1 MEGTTV
7 DYGNINFNL
16 SETDNNTSSRVLST
30 NTQDLERV
38 LIALL
43 TYVSPV
49 LVCMCLLGNS
59 LTMIILSR
67 KRNRITST
75 SVLLTILA
83 ISDIVI
89 VLTGIFNNWLVYVW
103 NVDIRA
109 TGEIMCKVHVFM
121 TYFSIHLSS
130 GILVLVT
137 FERTLCVISPHKVK
151 LFFKRRNS
159 LLCVAC
165 LGVALSLI
173 NGHLFYGANI
183 LKKNADGEMQFVCI
197 PGGSPEYQYFL
208 RNAWPWID
216 LCLSFLIPCVLILT
230 GNILILAYLARRA
243 RHCQDLGVVQQK
255 KPSLTLLL
263 HLLTIVFL
271 VSMAPYT
278 IFTILLNYLVDNA
291 EDPYEEFS
299 RLINYNR
306 ILLILVAFNP
316 TLNFILY
323 FLSGS
328 KFRDEVKALV
338 SCKTTQSGSV
348 F

>member
-7 DYGNINFNL
+7 DYVNIN
-16 SETDNNTSSRVLST
+16 ETDNNTSSS
-30 NTQDLERV
+30 NTQYLERV
-38 LIALL
+38 LITLI

-59 LTMIILSR
+59 LTIFILSR
-67 KRNRITST
+67 KRNRMTST

-89 VLTGIFNNWLVYVW
+89 ILTWILNNWLLFVW
-103 NVDIRA
+103 SVDIRA
-109 TGEIMCKVHVFM
+109 SGEIMCKVHVFL

-137 FERTLCVISPHKVK
+137 FERTLCVVSPYKVK

-159 LLCVAC
+159 LLCAAC
-165 LGVALSLI
+165 LGVALFHI

-183 LKKNADGEMQFVCI
+183 LERNADGEMLIVCQ
-197 PGGSPEYQYFL
+197 PGGSLEYQYFL
-208 RNAWPWID
+208 RNAWPWIE

-230 GNILILAYLARRA
+230 GNILILAHLARRA
-243 RHCQDLGVVQQK
+243 RQRQDLDVVQQK
-255 KPSLTLLL
+255 KPSLALLL

-271 VSMAPYT
+271 VSMAPYS
-278 IFTILLNYLVDNA
+278 IFTITLNYLVDNA
-291 EDPYEEFS
+291 EDPYEEFD
-299 RLINYNR
+299 RLINYQR
-306 ILLILVAFNP
+306 ILKILIAFNP